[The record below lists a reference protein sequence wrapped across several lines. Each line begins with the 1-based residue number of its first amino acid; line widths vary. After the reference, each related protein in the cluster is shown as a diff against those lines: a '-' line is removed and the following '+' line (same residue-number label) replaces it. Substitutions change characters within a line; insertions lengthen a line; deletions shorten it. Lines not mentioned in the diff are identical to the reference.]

1 MRPVNLI
8 PADQRRHDGGG
19 SKSGVISYAIIG
31 LLAVAVVGV
40 TVMTLLD
47 RQLSDKQSE
56 IATLEATAAETDA
69 QAQGLAPFISF
80 ADRTNARVDT
90 VTALAQSRFDW
101 ERVIRELT
109 LVLPNRVWLTSLIG
123 SVSPSV
129 AVSDGESVDLR
140 ASIPGPALE
149 LVGCAKSQREVASL
163 ISALG
168 DIDGVTRVAVG
179 RSEKPE
185 SGASDASAGSNNA
198 TADCRTRDF
207 ITRFEAVAAFDSIP
221 VPAGAVPGPE
231 ADVSPADTSS
241 TDSSSTDSSSTD
253 SSSTDSSTT
262 ESSTSTSGET
272 G

>member
-8 PADQRRHDGGG
+8 PADQRRHDGGA
-19 SKSGVISYAIIG
+19 SRPGVISYAIIG

-56 IATLEATAAETDA
+56 ITALEATAAETDA

-80 ADRTNARVDT
+80 ADRANARVDT

-109 LVLPNRVWLTSLIG
+109 LVLPNKVWLTSLIG

-185 SGASDASAGSNNA
+185 SGANDTGASANNA

-207 ITRFEAVAAFDSIP
+207 ITRFEAVAAFDSVP
-221 VPAGAVPGPE
+221 VPDGAVPGPQAE
-231 ADVSPADTSS
+231 VPSADAAA
-241 TDSSSTDSSSTD
+241 
-253 SSSTDSSTT
+253 TDSSTT
-262 ESSTSTSGET
+262 EPSTTDSSTTDSATTTSGET

>member
-8 PADQRRHDGGG
+8 PADQRRHDGGA

-31 LLAVAVVGV
+31 LLVVAVVGV
-40 TVMTLLD
+40 TAMTLLD

-56 IATLEATAAETDA
+56 ITTLEATAAETDA

-80 ADRTNARVDT
+80 ADRANARVET

-109 LVLPNRVWLTSLIG
+109 LVLPNKVWLTSLIG

-140 ASIPGPALE
+140 ASVPGPALE

-185 SGASDASAGSNNA
+185 SGVSDAGGDSSSAN
-198 TADCRTRDF
+198 TDCRTRDF
-207 ITRFEAVAAFDSIP
+207 ITRFEAVAAFDSVP
-221 VPAGAVPGPE
+221 VPDGAVPGPE
-231 ADVSPADTSS
+231 VAPPATDTSS
-241 TDSSSTDSSSTD
+241 TDASATDA
-253 SSSTDSSTT
+253 STT
-262 ESSTSTSGET
+262 TTGEI